1 MLTAEEVLSLS
12 EVQSHPG
19 FQLILSNLQAEL
31 DDIEIRLE
39 NKSDSDL
46 QADWR
51 VMRKV
56 IKKLKY
62 LPQEAANLME
72 PSVDEFEELKP
83 RNAPETVEDWE
94 KIKKELERAFPKQ
107 PVQPI
112 QYPPYPNPTIPFPN
126 PGYPYTPH
134 WTRINTDFPEQGTIR
149 VLSPNVNL
157 NKL

>member
-107 PVQPI
+107 PVQPA
-112 QYPPYPNPTIPFPN
+112 QYPPYPNPIIPVPN
-126 PGYPYTPH
+126 PGYPYTPQ
-134 WTRINTDFPEQGTIR
+134 WPEQPRIF
-149 VLSPNVNL
+149 